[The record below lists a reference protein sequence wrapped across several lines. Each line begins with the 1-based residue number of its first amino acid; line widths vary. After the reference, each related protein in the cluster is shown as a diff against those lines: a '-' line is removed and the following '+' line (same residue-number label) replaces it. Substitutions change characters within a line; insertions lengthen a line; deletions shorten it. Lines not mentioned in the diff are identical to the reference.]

1 MPVKDLRRQ
10 GRWMVVLAFLAT
22 LQGTPAQA
30 EGLATRADAVNVF
43 YDPDLAAGQSLLSFY
58 QSRKFIYIY
67 REIIPLEAANSTYF
81 AILGSG
87 GGYPD
92 FYGGIQLLYDGRK
105 AAIFSVWD
113 VGSDGACSSCQPG
126 TAPEEKQASVW
137 AKGPRTTTRMFG
149 GEGTGMNSMIY
160 DFEWKFGQKVA
171 MLASVEPA
179 GVGSLISAAFKNGD
193 DPWEFATSFY
203 VPARYD
209 MGMPGNYSFV
219 EDYASPGPSNESQPR
234 SYLVGPSLGEDKD
247 GNRYYFTNVW
257 VSANNSTGTGIP
269 NRHSVA
275 IEGSW
280 LRVRTGIPASP
291 DSRINYRLQIPKPT
305 TFPDISAA
313 KALLESKVVGKST
326 RYQEELERIEQEAKA
341 RALAEANAKA
351 EAEARALIDAAKKA
365 AAAKAKR
372 TTITCVKGKA
382 VKKVTGLRP
391 KCPAGFKKR

>member
-1 MPVKDLRRQ
+1 ML
-10 GRWMVVLAFLAT
+10 LAAF
-22 LQGTPAQA
+22 QNTPAYGQG
-30 EGLATRADAVNVF
+30 ESTRADSVNLF
-43 YDPDLAAGQSLLSFY
+43 YDPDLAGGQTLLSFY

-81 AILGSG
+81 AMLGSN

-126 TAPEEKQASVW
+126 TAPEDRQASVW

-160 DFEWKFGQKVA
+160 DFDWKFGQKVA

-193 DPWEFATSFY
+193 EPWEFATSFY
-203 VPARYD
+203 VPTRYD
-209 MGMPGNYSFV
+209 MGMTGSYSFV
-219 EDYASPGPSNESQPR
+219 EDYAGPGSLNESQPR
-234 SYLVGPSLGEDKD
+234 TYLVGPSLGEDKD

-257 VSANNSTGTGIP
+257 VSANNSSGTGIP

-275 IEGSW
+275 VEGSW

-291 DSRINYRLQIPKPT
+291 DSKIDYRLQLPKPS
-305 TFPDISAA
+305 TFPDISAG
-313 KALLESKVVGKST
+313 KALLESKVAGRST
-326 RYQEELERIEQEAKA
+326 RYQEELRRLEQEAAA
-341 RALAEANAKA
+341 RALADANSKA
-351 EAEARALIDAAKKA
+351 EAEAKAKIEAAKKA
-365 AAAKAKR
+365 VSSKK
-372 TTITCVKGKA
+372 TTITCANGKKI
-382 VKKVTGLRP
+382 KKVTAVKPR
-391 KCPAGFKKR
+391 CPAGYKKRK